1 MDAATLAVRLG
12 HRRHRLSDALSVV
25 LIVVVLV
32 SSFAIPAVHA
42 QASTITS
49 TGSTGLPGIPLATPV
64 IIHPRLISA
73 YAALLAAAMLSLLYL
88 YRGRS
93 FVVYWIGSWLLVA
106 AGLGVVARSY
116 SDSTL
121 GSVLTGLAL
130 LFTVSA
136 AGLMRL
142 SVESFPHHPVR
153 WDGRRITA
161 MSAAAL
167 WFLVAPFVVPLPK
180 VVLTGTVATAGL
192 LAWSGVGYL
201 HLARQARSAGAL
213 VMGVGLSLI
222 GSSHLIASMMSLF
235 MDLGTGQR
243 LSAVTVITTLFVA
256 LGMHILVF
264 EDMTDELR
272 LANRRLAGANEE
284 VRRLAI
290 TDPLTGCHNRRF
302 FDEVERREIERHR
315 RYGTPLSVVFID
327 LNHFKRLNDTLGHD
341 RGDAVLWMI
350 GNLLKGQV
358 RQSDY
363 AIRWGGDEFLLLL
376 SCGLEEAQTKAS
388 NLKAAFEQER
398 IGAALP
404 EYLGISVGVAPVSPE
419 EGFRA
424 AIREAD
430 AQMYGDKIPESG
442 VQTRLG

>member
-1 MDAATLAVRLG
+1 
-12 HRRHRLSDALSVV
+12 
-25 LIVVVLV
+25 
-32 SSFAIPAVHA
+32 
-42 QASTITS
+42 
-49 TGSTGLPGIPLATPV
+49 
-64 IIHPRLISA
+64 
-73 YAALLAAAMLSLLYL
+73 MLSLLYL

-106 AGLGVVARSY
+106 AALGIVARSY
-116 SDSTL
+116 SDATL
-121 GSVLTGLAL
+121 GGVLTGLAL

-142 SVESFPHHPVR
+142 SVESYPQHSVR
-153 WDGRRITA
+153 WGGRRITA

-167 WFLVAPFVVPLPK
+167 WFLVAPFAVPLSTI
-180 VVLTGTVATAGL
+180 VVTGTLATAAL

-201 HLARQARSAGAL
+201 QLARQARSAGAL
-213 VMGVGLSLI
+213 VIGIGLTLI
-222 GSSHLIASMMSLF
+222 ASSHLIGILMSLF
-235 MDLGTGQR
+235 VDLGTGQR

-272 LANRRLAGANEE
+272 LTNRRLAGANEE

-290 TDPLTGCHNRRF
+290 TDALTGCHNRRF
-302 FDEVERREIERHR
+302 FDQVERRELEHHR

-327 LNHFKRLNDTLGHD
+327 VNHFKRLNDSLGHD

-376 SCGLEEAQTKAS
+376 SCGLEEAKTKAA

-398 IGAALP
+398 TAAALP
-404 EYLGISVGVAPVSPE
+404 AYLGISVGVAPMSPD
-419 EGFRA
+419 EGLRA

-430 AQMYGDKIPESG
+430 SRMYGDKIPESG
-442 VQTRLG
+442 V

>member
-12 HRRHRLSDALSVV
+12 YRRHRVSDALSGVLIAIVV
-25 LIVVVLV
+25 L
-32 SSFAIPAVHA
+32 SSVALPTGQAHASTLSSA
-42 QASTITS
+42 QATTV
-49 TGSTGLPGIPLATPV
+49 LPGIPLPTPV
-64 IIHPRLISA
+64 TIYPRLISA

-93 FVVYWIGSWLLVA
+93 FVVHWIGSWLLVA
-106 AGLGVVARSY
+106 AGLGIVARSY
-116 SDSTL
+116 SDPTL
-121 GSVLTGLAL
+121 ANVLTGLAL

-142 SVESFPHHPVR
+142 SIESFPQHSVR

-167 WFLVAPFVVPLPK
+167 WFLVAPFVVPLST
-180 VVLTGTVATAGL
+180 VVLSGTYAAAGL
-192 LAWSGVGYL
+192 LAWAGVGYL
-201 HLARQARSAGAL
+201 QLARQARSAGAL
-213 VMGVGLSLI
+213 VMGVGLALVA
-222 GSSHLIASMMSLF
+222 SSHLLASVLSLF
-235 MDLGTGQR
+235 MQFGTGQR
-243 LSAVTVITTLFVA
+243 LSAVTVITTLFIA

-290 TDPLTGCHNRRF
+290 TDALTGCHNRRF
-302 FDEVERREIERHR
+302 FDEVERRELERHR

-327 LNHFKRLNDTLGHD
+327 VNHFKRLNDSLGHD

-376 SCGLEEAQTKAS
+376 SCGIEEAKTKAT
-388 NLKAAFEQER
+388 NLKTAFEKER
-398 IGAALP
+398 LSASLP
-404 EYLGISVGVAPVSPE
+404 AYLGISVGVAPVSPE
-419 EGFRA
+419 EGLRA

-430 AQMYGDKIPESG
+430 TQMYGDKISESS
-442 VQTRLG
+442 V

>member
-1 MDAATLAVRLG
+1 VFVASAVVDAQTRSETAA
-12 HRRHRLSDALSVV
+12 
-25 LIVVVLV
+25 
-32 SSFAIPAVHA
+32 
-42 QASTITS
+42 ASTV
-49 TGSTGLPGIPLATPV
+49 LPGIPLATPV
-64 IIHPRLISA
+64 TIHPRLISA

-106 AGLGVVARSY
+106 GALGIVARAY
-116 SDSTL
+116 TDATL
-121 GSVLTGLAL
+121 HGVLTGLAL
-130 LFTVSA
+130 LFTVYA
-136 AGLMRL
+136 AGLMRV
-142 SVESFPHHPVR
+142 SFESLAQHAVR
-153 WDGRRITA
+153 WSGRRLVVLT
-161 MSAAAL
+161 AAAL
-167 WFLVAPFVVPLPK
+167 WFLVAPFVVPLSTI
-180 VVLTGTVATAGL
+180 VFTGIMATAVL

-201 HLARQARSAGAL
+201 QLSRQARSAGAL
-213 VMGVGLSLI
+213 VMGVGLTLI
-222 GSSHLIASMMSLF
+222 AASHLIVTLMSLF
-235 MDLGTGQR
+235 TDLGNGQR
-243 LSAVTVITTLFVA
+243 LSALTVITTLFVA

-290 TDPLTGCHNRRF
+290 TDALTGCHNRRF
-302 FDEVERREIERHR
+302 FDEVERREVERHR

-327 LNHFKRLNDTLGHD
+327 VNHFKRLNDTLGHD

-350 GNLLKGQV
+350 GNVLKGQV

-376 SCGLEEAQTKAS
+376 SCGEEEAKSKAA
-388 NLKAAFEQER
+388 NLKAAFEQQR

-404 EYLGISVGVAPVSPE
+404 PYLGLSVGVAPVSPD
-419 EGFRA
+419 EGLRA

-430 AQMYGDKIPESG
+430 SQMYGDKVSTSS
-442 VQTRLG
+442 V

>member
-1 MDAATLAVRLG
+1 VSLFAA
-12 HRRHRLSDALSVV
+12 
-25 LIVVVLV
+25 
-32 SSFAIPAVHA
+32 PAAADA
-42 QASTITS
+42 QARTEIAVDSTV
-49 TGSTGLPGIPLATPV
+49 LPGIPLATPV
-64 IIHPRLISA
+64 TIHPRLISA

-106 AGLGVVARSY
+106 AALGIVSRTY
-116 SDSTL
+116 SDATL
-121 GSVLTGLAL
+121 HGVLTGLAL

-142 SVESFPHHPVR
+142 SVESFPQHVVR
-153 WDGRRITA
+153 WGGRRLMV

-167 WFLVAPFVVPLPK
+167 WFLVGPFVAPLAT
-180 VVLTGTVATAGL
+180 VGFTGTIATAVL

-201 HLARQARSAGAL
+201 QLARQARSAGAL
-213 VMGVGLSLI
+213 VMGVGLTLI
-222 GSSHLIASMMSLF
+222 AASHLIAAVISLF
-235 MDLGTGQR
+235 MEVGTGQR
-243 LSAVTVITTLFVA
+243 LSGVTVITTLFVA

-272 LANRRLAGANEE
+272 LANRRLAGAHEE

-290 TDPLTGCHNRRF
+290 TDALTGCHNRRF
-302 FDEVERREIERHR
+302 FDEVERREVERHR
-315 RYGTPLSVVFID
+315 RYGAPLSVVFID
-327 LNHFKRLNDTLGHD
+327 VNHFKRLNDTLGHD

-376 SCGLEEAQTKAS
+376 SCGEEEARAKAA
-388 NLKAAFEQER
+388 NLKAAFDQER

-404 EYLGISVGVAPVSPE
+404 PYLGLSVGVAPVSPE
-419 EGFRA
+419 EGLRA

-430 AQMYGDKIPESG
+430 SQMYGDKLSTSSVG
-442 VQTRLG
+442 

>member
-1 MDAATLAVRLG
+1 MWSCVAPVTLE
-12 HRRHRLSDALSVV
+12 
-25 LIVVVLV
+25 
-32 SSFAIPAVHA
+32 A
-42 QASTITS
+42 QAPSGTS
-49 TGSTGLPGIPLATPV
+49 AASAVLPGIPLATPV
-64 IIHPRLISA
+64 TIHPRLIAA
-73 YAALLAAAMLSLLYL
+73 YAALLSAAMLSLLYL
-88 YRGRS
+88 YRGRA

-106 AGLGVVARSY
+106 GALGIVARSY
-116 SDSTL
+116 SDQTL
-121 GSVLTGLAL
+121 RNVLTGLAL
-130 LFTVSA
+130 LFTVFA

-142 SVESFPHHPVR
+142 SVESFPQHVVH
-153 WDGRRITA
+153 WNGRRLMV

-167 WFLVAPFVVPLPK
+167 WFLVAPFAVPLST
-180 VVLTGTVATAGL
+180 VVFTGTVAAAGL

-201 HLARQARSAGAL
+201 QLARHVRSAGAL
-213 VMGVGLSLI
+213 VMGVGLTLI
-222 GSSHLIASMMSLF
+222 ATSHLIASAFSLF

-243 LSAVTVITTLFVA
+243 LSALTVITTLFVA

-272 LANRRLAGANEE
+272 LTNRRLAGANEE

-290 TDPLTGCHNRRF
+290 TDALTGCHNRRF

-315 RYGTPLSVVFID
+315 RYGTQLSVVFID
-327 LNHFKRLNDTLGHD
+327 VNHFKRLNDTLGHE

-376 SCGLEEAQTKAS
+376 SCGVEEARSKAGI
-388 NLKAAFEQER
+388 LKAAFDQER
-398 IGAALP
+398 VAAALP
-404 EYLGISVGVAPVSPE
+404 PYIGLSVGVAAVSPD
-419 EGFRA
+419 EGLRA

-430 AQMYGDKIPESG
+430 GQMYGDKVSASSA
-442 VQTRLG
+442 VS

>member
-1 MDAATLAVRLG
+1 V
-12 HRRHRLSDALSVV
+12 
-25 LIVVVLV
+25 
-32 SSFAIPAVHA
+32 
-42 QASTITS
+42 
-49 TGSTGLPGIPLATPV
+49 LPGIPPATPV
-64 IIHPRLISA
+64 AIHPRLIAA
-73 YAALLAAAMLSLLYL
+73 YAALLSAAMLSLLYL

-93 FVVYWIGSWLLVA
+93 FVVYWIGSWLLLA
-106 AGLGVVARSY
+106 AALGIVSRTY
-116 SDSTL
+116 IDETL
-121 GSVLTGLAL
+121 SSVLTGLAL
-130 LFTVSA
+130 LFTASA

-142 SVESFPHHPVR
+142 SVEAFPQNPVR
-153 WDGRRITA
+153 WNGRRITA

-167 WFLVAPFVVPLPK
+167 WFLVAPFAVPLST
-180 VVLTGTVATAGL
+180 VVFTGTLATAGL

-201 HLARQARSAGAL
+201 RLARQAQSAGAL
-213 VMGVGLSLI
+213 VMGLGLTLI
-222 GSSHLIASMMSLF
+222 ASSHLIASVMSLVI
-235 MDLGTGQR
+235 DGGTGQR
-243 LSAVTVITTLFVA
+243 LSGLTVITTLFVA

-290 TDPLTGCHNRRF
+290 TDAVTGCHNRRF
-302 FDEVERREIERHR
+302 FDQVERRELEHHR

-327 LNHFKRLNDTLGHD
+327 VNHFKRLNDTLGHD

-376 SCGLEEAQTKAS
+376 SCGEDEAKAKAA
-388 NLKAAFEQER
+388 NLKDAFEKER
-398 IGAALP
+398 IAAALP
-404 EYLGISVGVAPVSPE
+404 LYLGISVGVAPVSPD
-419 EGFRA
+419 EGLRA

-430 AQMYGDKIPESG
+430 SQMYGDKISESK
-442 VQTRLG
+442 V

>member
-1 MDAATLAVRLG
+1 VSLFAA
-12 HRRHRLSDALSVV
+12 
-25 LIVVVLV
+25 
-32 SSFAIPAVHA
+32 PAAADA
-42 QASTITS
+42 QARTEIAVDSTV
-49 TGSTGLPGIPLATPV
+49 LPGIPLATPV
-64 IIHPRLISA
+64 TIHPRLISA

-106 AGLGVVARSY
+106 AALGIVSRTY
-116 SDSTL
+116 SDATL
-121 GSVLTGLAL
+121 HGVLTGLAL

-142 SVESFPHHPVR
+142 SVESFPQHVVR
-153 WDGRRITA
+153 WGGRRLMV

-167 WFLVAPFVVPLPK
+167 WFLVGPFVAPLAT
-180 VVLTGTVATAGL
+180 VGFTGTIATAVL

-201 HLARQARSAGAL
+201 QLARQARSAGAL
-213 VMGVGLSLI
+213 VMGVGLT
-222 GSSHLIASMMSLF
+222 LIAASHFIAAVISLF
-235 MDLGTGQR
+235 MEVGTGQR
-243 LSAVTVITTLFVA
+243 LSGVTVITTLFVA

-272 LANRRLAGANEE
+272 LANRRLAGAHEE

-290 TDPLTGCHNRRF
+290 TDALTGCHNRRF
-302 FDEVERREIERHR
+302 FDEVERREVERHR
-315 RYGTPLSVVFID
+315 RYGAPLSVVFID
-327 LNHFKRLNDTLGHD
+327 VNHFKRLNDTLGHD

-376 SCGLEEAQTKAS
+376 SCGEEEARAKAA
-388 NLKAAFEQER
+388 NLKAAFDQER

-404 EYLGISVGVAPVSPE
+404 PYLGLSVGVAPVSPE
-419 EGFRA
+419 EGLRA

-430 AQMYGDKIPESG
+430 SQMYGDKLSTSSVG
-442 VQTRLG
+442 

>member
-1 MDAATLAVRLG
+1 MSLFAA
-12 HRRHRLSDALSVV
+12 
-25 LIVVVLV
+25 
-32 SSFAIPAVHA
+32 PAAADA
-42 QASTITS
+42 QARTEIAVDSTV
-49 TGSTGLPGIPLATPV
+49 LPGIPLATPV
-64 IIHPRLISA
+64 TIHPRLISA

-106 AGLGVVARSY
+106 AALGIVSRTY
-116 SDSTL
+116 SDATL
-121 GSVLTGLAL
+121 HGVLTGLAL

-142 SVESFPHHPVR
+142 SVESFPQHVVR
-153 WDGRRITA
+153 WGGRRLMV

-167 WFLVAPFVVPLPK
+167 WFLVGPFVAPLAT
-180 VVLTGTVATAGL
+180 VGFTGTIATAVL

-201 HLARQARSAGAL
+201 QLARQARSAGAL
-213 VMGVGLSLI
+213 VMGVGLTLI
-222 GSSHLIASMMSLF
+222 AASHLIAAVISLF
-235 MDLGTGQR
+235 MEVGTGQR
-243 LSAVTVITTLFVA
+243 LSGVTVITTLFVA

-272 LANRRLAGANEE
+272 LANRRLAGAHEE

-290 TDPLTGCHNRRF
+290 TDALTGCHNRRF
-302 FDEVERREIERHR
+302 FDEVERREVERHR
-315 RYGTPLSVVFID
+315 RYGAPLSVVFID
-327 LNHFKRLNDTLGHD
+327 VNHFKRLNDTLGHD

-376 SCGLEEAQTKAS
+376 SCGEEEARAKAA
-388 NLKAAFEQER
+388 NLKAAFDQER

-404 EYLGISVGVAPVSPE
+404 PYLGLSVGVAPVSPE
-419 EGFRA
+419 EGLRA

-430 AQMYGDKIPESG
+430 SQMYGDKLSTSSVG
-442 VQTRLG
+442 

>member
-1 MDAATLAVRLG
+1 
-12 HRRHRLSDALSVV
+12 
-25 LIVVVLV
+25 
-32 SSFAIPAVHA
+32 
-42 QASTITS
+42 
-49 TGSTGLPGIPLATPV
+49 
-64 IIHPRLISA
+64 
-73 YAALLAAAMLSLLYL
+73 MLSLLYL
-88 YRGRS
+88 YRGRA

-106 AGLGVVARSY
+106 GALGIVARTY
-116 SDSTL
+116 ADTTL
-121 GSVLTGLAL
+121 RNVLTGLAL

-142 SVESFPHHPVR
+142 SVESFPQHVVHWNGQR
-153 WDGRRITA
+153 LMM

-167 WFLVAPFVVPLPK
+167 WFLVTPFVVPLSS
-180 VVLTGTVATAGL
+180 VVLTGTVATATL
-192 LAWSGVGYL
+192 LAWSGIGYL
-201 HLARQARSAGAL
+201 RLARNARSAGAL
-213 VMGVGLSLI
+213 VMGVGLTLI
-222 GSSHLIASMMSLF
+222 ATSHLIASALSLF
-235 MDLGTGQR
+235 MDLGAGQR

-272 LANRRLAGANEE
+272 LTNRRLAGANEE

-290 TDPLTGCHNRRF
+290 TDALTGCHNRRF

-315 RYGTPLSVVFID
+315 RYKSALSVVFID
-327 LNHFKRLNDTLGHD
+327 VNHFKRLNDTLGHD

-376 SCGLEEAQTKAS
+376 SCGVDEAKTKAA
-388 NLKAAFEQER
+388 NLKAAFDQEAAT
-398 IGAALP
+398 AALP
-404 EYLGISVGVAPVSPE
+404 PYIGLSVGVAAVSPD
-419 EGFRA
+419 EGLRA

-430 AQMYGDKIPESG
+430 SHMYGDKLSASSA
-442 VQTRLG
+442 VS